1 MKKLILAPLLALSAS
16 ALLAQDITGTWQG
29 TLQAGGRDLRIVYQI
44 SKADAGGLKAV
55 MFSIDQAGGQPIPVG
70 TVTFQ
75 APTLKMA
82 VPAIGGNYE
91 GKLSNTDAT
100 AMTGTWTQGP
110 APLPLN
116 LTHATDKT
124 AWAIPDPPAPPKVM
138 AADAK
143 PSFEVATIKPAKP
156 DQGMSFLVNRSGM
169 LNSTGTTLSFL
180 IKFAY
185 DVHPRQISKGPAWFE
200 TEKYDITAKPDVE
213 GIPSLPQLKM
223 MVQKL
228 LAERFQLSFHRDKK
242 ELPVYGL
249 SVAKTGVKMTKDD
262 SNPNSLPG
270 FGGGGVRGLNVRN
283 STMEEFAGFL
293 QSNVLEQ
300 PVVDQTGLAGARY
313 DFLLKWTPDAS
324 QTALGGGPPAA
335 ASDVDAPPDLFAAV
349 TQQLGLKIESTK
361 ATVDVLVIDKV
372 EKPSDN

>member
-1 MKKLILAPLLALSAS
+1 
-16 ALLAQDITGTWQG
+16 
-29 TLQAGGRDLRIVYQI
+29 
-44 SKADAGGLKAV
+44 
-55 MFSIDQAGGQPIPVG
+55 
-70 TVTFQ
+70 
-75 APTLKMA
+75 MA

-200 TEKYDITAKPDVE
+200 TEKYDITAKPDIE

-223 MVQKL
+223 MVQKM

-270 FGGGGVRGLNVRN
+270 FGGGGVRGLPAIQC
-283 STMEEFAGFL
+283 AG
-293 QSNVLEQ
+293 
-300 PVVDQTGLAGARY
+300 
-313 DFLLKWTPDAS
+313 
-324 QTALGGGPPAA
+324 TAGGGSDWPRRGSLRLPAQ
-335 ASDVDAPPDLFAAV
+335 VDAGCLPDCAGWRTTRRGVRCRRAARSV
-349 TQQLGLKIESTK
+349 RSRNAATRPQDRINES
-361 ATVDVLVIDKV
+361 DRRC
-372 EKPSDN
+372 SGH